1 MAGQV
6 GRISGGVLQDNLVRN
21 GVDLNFKNE
30 TLDTAL
36 LQLKVNTARIGVN
49 TESPASD
56 LEVVGTIAGNTLL
69 QDTYLTVANFTIQN
83 SEINVAPG
91 NMYLNAANQIQLSS
105 LSTDNIKI
113 DFNTVSTITPN
124 TNLEI
129 RPDGTGTLD
138 IHANTNVTGS
148 LHATGDITFGGN
160 LTLGN
165 DDTDSVDFN
174 ADVNSHLIPDSTDS
188 YDLGSGTKHWKT
200 MSSRCES
207 RS

>member
-56 LEVVGTIAGNTLL
+56 LEVAGTIAGDTLL

-148 LHATGDITFGGN
+148 LHATGNITFGGN

-188 YDLGSGTKHWKT
+188 YDLGSSAKHWNYVC
-200 MSSRCES
+200 RFN
-207 RS
+207 